1 LTALNE
7 ALLQWSPGFRVHP
20 RLERML
26 ERRRTA
32 LHMPGAIDWA
42 HAEALAFAS
51 LLEEGI
57 PIRLTGQ
64 DVERGTFSQR
74 HLVLHDV
81 QTDERWCAL
90 QALPQAR
97 ASFAVYNSPLSEA
110 AALGFEFGYSAHN
123 PRALVIWEAQFG
135 DFANGAQVIIDQ
147 FIVSARKKW
156 GQTPALVMLLPHG
169 YEGQGPEHSSARLER
184 FLQLAAE
191 DNIRVANCT
200 TAAQYF
206 HLLRRQALLLNTD
219 PRPLII
225 MTPKSL
231 LRHPRA
237 GSSLHDLSEG
247 RFQRVIDDPQAR
259 ERPADV
265 ARLVLCSGKIY
276 VDLLSANDT
285 PLTNGVAVVRLE
297 ELYSFPVDEL
307 RAVLQG
313 YPHLQEVVWLQEEP
327 ENMGAWR
334 YVAPRLRELIGPD
347 MTLSYV
353 GRTESASPSEGS
365 LALHL
370 IEQQRL
376 IAEALRAPA
385 VEKYR

>member
-1 LTALNE
+1 
-7 ALLQWSPGFRVHP
+7 
-20 RLERML
+20 
-26 ERRRTA
+26 
-32 LHMPGAIDWA
+32 
-42 HAEALAFAS
+42 
-51 LLEEGI
+51 
-57 PIRLTGQ
+57 
-64 DVERGTFSQR
+64 
-74 HLVLHDV
+74 
-81 QTDERWCAL
+81 
-90 QALPQAR
+90 
-97 ASFAVYNSPLSEA
+97 
-110 AALGFEFGYSAHN
+110 
-123 PRALVIWEAQFG
+123 
-135 DFANGAQVIIDQ
+135 
-147 FIVSARKKW
+147 
-156 GQTPALVMLLPHG
+156 MLLPHG

-237 GSSLHDLSEG
+237 GSSLHELSEG

-259 ERPADV
+259 ERPTDV

-307 RAVLQG
+307 RAVLHG

-353 GRTESASPSEGS
+353 GRAESASPSEGS